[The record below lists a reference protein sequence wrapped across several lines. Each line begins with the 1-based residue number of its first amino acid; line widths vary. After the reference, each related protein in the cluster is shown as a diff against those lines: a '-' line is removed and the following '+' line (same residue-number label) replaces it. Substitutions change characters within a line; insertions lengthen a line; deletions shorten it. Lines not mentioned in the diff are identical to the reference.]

1 MRGSATPESF
11 LAGLAGDGSLA
22 GPSIAVVVAHPDDET
37 IGVGAQLPRM
47 PGVTIVHVTD
57 GAPRRRDAAAR
68 QGFESAE
75 AYAAARRRELEAA
88 MALVGVPPCSL
99 LSLGIAD
106 QDAARHMVG
115 LARRLARLF
124 AERNIAVVL
133 THAYEGGH
141 PDHDADG
148 LRGAV
153 RPSRLAARL
162 IGREPLVV
170 EMPLYHASTRGLGHA
185 GLRRTRRRPPCRS
198 GSTTAQRAL
207 KARLYA
213 AHASQ
218 PGCSTALPIV
228 VERFRHAPD
237 HDFTCSERR
246 RISSTSA
253 RTGVSPAR
261 PGASRLPRP
270 RRPCGR
276 IWREADDP
284 QRRLS
289 VRARR
294 PRCRRRRR
302 ADPGHLDAALA
313 RAGHR
318 SLVVACEGSRVAR
331 RAGPGAALRRAS
343 STRAPAGRA

>member
-1 MRGSATPESF
+1 MQGSATPERF
-11 LAGLAGDGSLA
+11 LAGLAGDESLA

-57 GAPRRRDAAAR
+57 GAPRRGDATAR

-99 LSLGIAD
+99 HSLGIAD
-106 QDAARHMVG
+106 QDAARHMVE

-141 PDHDADG
+141 PDHDAAAFAA
-148 LRGAV
+148 RW
-153 RPSRLAARL
+153 AARL
-162 IGREPLVV
+162 AGRLNPACEPLVV
-170 EMPLYHASTRGLGHA
+170 EMPLYHASPVGWVTQA
-185 GLRRTRRRPPCRS
+185 FADVTPPALSIWLDDGARS
-198 GSTTAQRAL
+198 L

-218 PGCSTALPIV
+218 AGVLTLLPIA

-237 HDFTCSERR
+237 HDFDVLPNRGDLLYEREEWGL
-246 RISSTSA
+246 
-253 RTGVSPAR
+253 TGA
-261 PGASRLPRP
+261 A
-270 RRPCGR
+270 
-276 IWREADDP
+276 WRE
-284 QRRLS
+284 Q
-289 VRARR
+289 V
-294 PRCRRRRR
+294 
-302 ADPGHLDAALA
+302 AAAEATLREDLA
-313 RAGHR
+313 
-318 SLVVACEGSRVAR
+318 
-331 RAGPGAALRRAS
+331 
-343 STRAPAGRA
+343 